1 MHLLFRATLGLLLLS
16 LLGVRSAIANPSLT
30 TSATDMAA
38 TLDLDGQGTASVHI
52 VKVANITVST
62 DNPDGLRLVISSGS
76 LSKSGG
82 TDIPFQVTT
91 VEDGSGPASAGDFTS
106 SSGSNYSF
114 NTSTAG
120 THDRDLYI
128 RYSSA
133 ELQDPGHYSSSI
145 TITVL
150 DN

>member
-1 MHLLFRATLGLLLLS
+1 
-16 LLGVRSAIANPSLT
+16 
-30 TSATDMAA
+30 MAA
-38 TLDLDGQGTASVHI
+38 TLDLDGQGTASTHI

-62 DNPDGLRLVISSGS
+62 DNPDGLTLVISSGS